1 MKHVMKIVA
10 TIETVITVGRNIN
23 IRFVSTSEIRGIF
36 VVAFNEIRNYC
47 DAAVNKEIWDA
58 TVVAV
63 SEIQDT
69 GDVRAFENRENGVAA
84 LS

>member
-47 DAAVNKEIWDA
+47 DAAVNKEI
-58 TVVAV
+58 
-63 SEIQDT
+63 
-69 GDVRAFENRENGVAA
+69 
-84 LS
+84 